1 MHVLVLTDQID
12 VDSDFINNLD
22 VDLLETISKASLVD
36 PLLHRIEIES
46 QSLVLSS
53 DGTPQVEKFT
63 KRILLKSS
71 E

>member
-12 VDSDFINNLD
+12 IDSDFIYNLD
-22 VDLLETISKASLVD
+22 VNLLETISKASLVD
-36 PLLHRIEIES
+36 PLLHRVKIES

-53 DGTPQVEKFT
+53 DGTPKIKKFT

-71 E
+71 K